1 MRSRCLGFVATA
13 LFVSV
18 AGATPPSFNSIEISS
33 LAGPQGNVTAAG
45 INGHGD
51 IAGVSQYPAGSPA
64 PGSGPFIYH
73 YSSGVEVALKG
84 TGVGGLNNADMVA
97 GEWVNPSPEAVVWAK
112 NGGVQILPSDG
123 IFATASAIS
132 DDGDVVG
139 NIDNG
144 HADNSAVMWTS
155 RPTLHMVSLGVLWVN
170 PSLPGYDSSSAFGI
184 NAQSHITGSSIAGK
198 GTDPNTAVEF
208 GLHAFLYRSGK
219 MMDLGALALSTD
231 GSDNSEGMAINSLDQ
246 VAGYSNTA
254 IPEANTQGKPC
265 PDCGMASHAFL
276 WSAGKMKDLGT
287 LSIPGWDSRA
297 DSINDSGEIVGLSA
311 SIVNGAETNRA
322 FLYVDGQMLNLQ
334 FYVYNRDP
342 NVRLTEAVGINC
354 QGWIVAN
361 GYNMQSPNVQRVYLL
376 IRRGAPRRQCAP

>member
-1 MRSRCLGFVATA
+1 MRSRCLGFVAAA

-73 YSSGVEVALKG
+73 HSSGVEVALKG

-97 GEWVNPSPEAVVWAK
+97 GEWVNPAPEAVVWSK

-123 IFATASAIS
+123 DFATASAIS
-132 DDGDVVG
+132 NDGDVVG

-144 HADNSAVMWTS
+144 HADNSAVMWIS

-170 PSLPGYDSSSAFGI
+170 PSLPSYDSSSAGGI

-297 DSINDSGEIVGLSA
+297 DSINDSSEIVGLSA
-311 SIVNGAETNRA
+311 SIVNGTETNRA

-334 FYVYNRDP
+334 FYVYDRDP

-376 IRRGAPRRQCAP
+376 IRRGTPRRQCPP